1 MTDKASCIEKLE
13 TLLNTSIA
21 LTGRVVF
28 HTEIPQHSYLMSMH
42 CTIIELSSCCIELL
56 KIGQSTAVPLIAR
69 SILEAY
75 ADLKCL
81 LQDEKHW
88 RFMHASHLK
97 DKAKLTSEAS
107 HGNLLFAEL
116 AQQIDIE
123 SELSAVQ
130 EELASLKIEGVEP
143 IKHISYRFK
152 KAGMEAEY
160 RSMYALLCNEA
171 HNSQSALISRH
182 LESDGDGFKITLFK
196 DQPIE
201 DVAASIDVIAGTLA
215 GSIADVASF
224 FSNEE
229 VAEIQQLSEEIR
241 RVCKL

>member
-1 MTDKASCIEKLE
+1 MIIKDNCIEKLE
-13 TLLNTSIA
+13 ALLSKTTDLS
-21 LTGRVVF
+21 GRVIFYKEV
-28 HTEIPQHSYLMSMH
+28 PQHSYLMSMH

-56 KIGQSTAVPLIAR
+56 KIGQSTAVPVIAR
-69 SILEAY
+69 SVLEAY

-81 LQDEKHW
+81 IQDDNHW
-88 RFMHASHLK
+88 RFMHAGHLK
-97 DKAKLTSEAS
+97 DKAKLTTEAGS
-107 HGNLLFAEL
+107 GNPLLADL
-116 AQQIDIE
+116 SQHIDIKR
-123 SELSAVQ
+123 ELLAVQ
-130 EELASLKIEGVEP
+130 EELKSLKTEGIEP
-143 IKHISYRFK
+143 IKHISDRFK

-182 LESDGDGFKITLFK
+182 LEADGDGFRITLFK

-215 GSIADVASF
+215 GSVADVVRF

-229 VAEIQQLSEEIR
+229 VEEIQRLREDIR
-241 RVCKL
+241 TAC